1 MTGVIESNPPAI
13 GPQSSG
19 VHVAESPSPEPA
31 SAGQV
36 GFEPEHY
43 GASFLRTTLF
53 CLAFLL
59 LLPFFGSL
67 PMMIG
72 MRASNG
78 LLVQNWGLLVLA
90 LAFGALMFL
99 VLVEM
104 IFSIRTRVHLGREK
118 VSMTLPSGRGPT
130 PMLRY
135 ASHEFPYEDVQS
147 VETRREIYGGFA
159 IPVMMRGARVT
170 LKDGRVVPLGY
181 VSEAEDDPVLPALE
195 IAGKIAERA
204 RLPVIDRGNVRRSV
218 RRKLMGLKALGTES
232 DIVEERDI
240 QALNRSHSTFM
251 FAVIGLLLILMLI
264 GIVEDFAS
272 GTPFG

>member
-1 MTGVIESNPPAI
+1 MTGVPETAVPEI
-13 GPQSSG
+13 GPQSTEARTIAPPG
-19 VHVAESPSPEPA
+19 PEPDA
-31 SAGQV
+31 SGDV
-36 GFEPEHY
+36 SFEPETY
-43 GASFLRTTLF
+43 GASFLRTTMF
-53 CLAFLL
+53 CLVFLL

-78 LLVQNWGLLVLA
+78 LLAQNWGLLILA

-99 VLVEM
+99 VLVEL

-135 ASHEFPYEDVQS
+135 ASHEFPYDDVQS

-159 IPVMMRGARVT
+159 VPVMMRGARVT

-181 VSEAEDDPVLPALE
+181 VSEAEDDPVVPALE
-195 IAGKIAERA
+195 IAGKIAERS

-240 QALNRSHSTFM
+240 DALNRSHSTFM
-251 FAVIGLLLILMLI
+251 FAVIGILLVLMLI

-272 GTPFG
+272 GIPIG